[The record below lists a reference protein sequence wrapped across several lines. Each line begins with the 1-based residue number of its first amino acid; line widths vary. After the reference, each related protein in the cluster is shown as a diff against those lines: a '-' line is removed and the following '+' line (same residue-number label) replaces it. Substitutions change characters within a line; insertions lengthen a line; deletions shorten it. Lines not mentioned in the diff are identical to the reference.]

1 MTRPGVTMSMW
12 PWWRGHVSHLTSGA
26 DNMKI
31 NWTWSHLRR
40 RRKEP
45 VCLGESWNVW
55 RVTILLTWGHVWHLT
70 SPAHPLS
77 NTQLTLLSLLPD
89 TICYKCYKSLASIG
103 FSITAWKCCLEDKC
117 DHYVISRIAACWL
130 QCVLHL
136 LSTNRSSSSLNSPRP
151 DLCCDETSECCPWPL
166 RVSGAINIVSPQH

>member
-1 MTRPGVTMSMW
+1 MSTVDHTSVMTRPGVTMSMW
-12 PWWRGHVSHLTSGA
+12 PWWWGHVSHLTSGA

-40 RRKEP
+40 RRREP

-70 SPAHPLS
+70 SPAHPLP
-77 NTQLTLLSLLPD
+77 NTQLTLLCLLPE

-103 FSITAWKCCLEDKC
+103 SITALKCFLQDKC
-117 DHYVISRIAACWL
+117 DHYDFENMLAAIC
-130 QCVLHL
+130 
-136 LSTNRSSSSLNSPRP
+136 SP
-151 DLCCDETSECCPWPL
+151 
-166 RVSGAINIVSPQH
+166 SPQHKQIILVSKQPPPWSVLSLRAQDVRSYQHC